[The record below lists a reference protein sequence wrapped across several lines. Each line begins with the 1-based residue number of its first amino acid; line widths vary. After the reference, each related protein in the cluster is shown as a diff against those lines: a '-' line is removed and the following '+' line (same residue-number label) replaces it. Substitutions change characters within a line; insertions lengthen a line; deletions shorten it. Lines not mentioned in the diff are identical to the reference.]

1 MGKRQ
6 ERMDVRK
13 NWYCKRLP
21 THDTGSCRI
30 YSKYLVKING
40 SKKYFPQRNTIFY
53 ICKYKN
59 NIYTISQFFILIDM
73 NSRSEIETEDLED
86 EDAGSKSP
94 AMKDLLARAEQVW
107 NQQHPDGRLKT
118 TE

>member
-1 MGKRQ
+1 
-6 ERMDVRK
+6 
-13 NWYCKRLP
+13 
-21 THDTGSCRI
+21 
-30 YSKYLVKING
+30 
-40 SKKYFPQRNTIFY
+40 
-53 ICKYKN
+53 
-59 NIYTISQFFILIDM
+59 M